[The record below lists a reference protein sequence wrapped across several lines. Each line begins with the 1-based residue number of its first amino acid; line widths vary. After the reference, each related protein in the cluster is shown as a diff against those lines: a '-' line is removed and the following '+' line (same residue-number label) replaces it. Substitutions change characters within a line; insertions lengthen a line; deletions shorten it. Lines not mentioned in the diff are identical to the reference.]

1 MDKNEKPKKSVG
13 RKLLLILLGVFLG
26 LVIGFVLLMVL
37 VDTDEEP
44 EPSAAPRYTEAPAP
58 TEGPEP
64 AETPEPTEAPEPSA
78 APAPGEQPDIVT
90 KAANGE
96 TAEDLEKILREL
108 SDEDNL
114 LLDTDDDYVYFSGR
128 NVAFSATDPTEVRDV
143 LAARSGGGAAGTP
156 SVVTGVVDGVGYIA
170 VSDADKV
177 TVYITAGDQ
186 TLKAET
192 DRTDGKKTGTDA
204 NAAKFAASAASSVVT
219 ASKVKEAYARGRDD
233 YDHNQAV
240 YYLSQAD
247 CLVFYPAQ
255 LTKRT
260 AFEDQSVIF
269 GDARSSASC
278 SVRLEHN
285 PYVDIDELGSLI
297 RNSPNNTVLAWGDDW
312 LTSEYV
318 KDGIVTYSYVGLGKE
333 YMITEELCYPSKYS
347 FVFEELRELM
357 NIRFLEDGK
366 WVNGNRKPKEDP
378 VEHGAPS
385 YGLQEC
391 FYSEFD
397 LFLVIPDTLDEQAV
411 DGNCIYFYDNLR
423 NTGVRVELIT
433 VPEKDRDD
441 IFAVFPVIAEDGDL
455 TLGEDF
461 VRWHNSSGLYVGAMA
476 GPTAALLR
484 FDGEDAYL
492 CYEAVY
498 SELMC
503 ELVEQYYEPQ
513 GNDYPDEFLEH
524 QMTEL
529 PEEDPEHQPT
539 ASPAPTPVPTP
550 APGYPQPE
558 PKRTPAKAETEK
570 IVRAVEQKVA
580 EKAKADYPAAPAA
593 GADPLEY
600 YTDADFRAVNASLED
615 FVDAYP
621 SEQEMILDT
630 ILKVLAYNG
639 YAEAENKNGDDLMF
653 ELADLLLDIDDR
665 LFELDLFG
673 TDFFLPADLFPY
685 VCKLL
690 ELDRV
695 PEYRNRPQ
703 SAPPAP
709 DWLEEWREYEDFR
722 EDGLNWEAVR
732 QYLDQGEPMPDPW
745 DAIYGE
751 AWPEF
756 YTPYDPWAEEPYFP
770 SFTGFPNYPK
780 EPEYPDGPGYPE
792 DPEDPGEWTPG
803 PYFANP
809 VAWPEYG
816 LYFDEGDVL
825 AAQEQ
830 LDQGYRHY
838 AELAREAYPESW
850 GGPGLVQY
858 EDMLLCKEPDFS
870 ALGQDVGNLAGEYVV
885 SEPEDHEVEYHI
897 LIAANGVW
905 AACDPDNGSILDY
918 GILFP
923 DTEGVVWY
931 TVTADG
937 EFMTVWQFDS
947 SYLITGRYG
956 GLDRV
961 EGAWSAEPEGPGA
974 YVSTSIDWP
983 EYGLYFDE
991 EAVLAAE
998 EQVDRDYRYYADL
1011 AREANPEEWEEP
1023 GLHQFGAMLLREG
1036 PDFSSLGQDIGYIDG
1051 EYEIAHPEDYGEYRV
1066 IISERGVWAVCD
1078 PASGS
1083 ILDYG
1088 ILIRAINEYDDMWY
1102 TVTADGEF
1110 MTVWGFDSGY
1120 LVTSKYGGIEHLWT
1134 EEELWSD

>member
-1 MDKNEKPKKSVG
+1 MDKNEKPKRSIV
-13 RKLLLILLGVFLG
+13 RKLLLVLLGVVLG

-37 VDTDEEP
+37 VDTDEAEP
-44 EPSAAPRYTEAPAP
+44 EPSAALRYTEAPAP
-58 TEGPEP
+58 TAGP
-64 AETPEPTEAPEPSA
+64 TPGEAPEPSQ
-78 APAPGEQPDIVT
+78 APEPEEKPDLVA
-90 KAANGE
+90 KATNGE
-96 TAEDLEKILREL
+96 TAEDLGETLREL
-108 SDEDNL
+108 CEEDDL
-114 LLDTDDDYVYFSGR
+114 LLDSGDSYVYFSGQ
-128 NVAFSATDPTEVRDV
+128 NVEFSATDPTEVRDA
-143 LAARSGGGAAGTP
+143 LAARSGDEAAETP
-156 SVVTGVVDGVGYIA
+156 SVVTGVVNGAGYIA

-177 TVYITAGDQ
+177 TIYMTAGDQ
-186 TLKAET
+186 TLRAET
-192 DRTDGKKTGTDA
+192 ARTDGKRTGTDVK
-204 NAAKFAASAASSVVT
+204 AAKFAASAASSVVT

-260 AFEDQSVIF
+260 AFEDQSIIF
-269 GDARSSASC
+269 RDARSSVAC
-278 SVRLEHN
+278 SIRLEHN

-297 RNSPNNTVLAWGDDW
+297 QNSPNNTVLAWGDDW

-357 NIRFLEDGK
+357 NVRFLEDGK

-378 VEHGAPS
+378 AEHGAPS

-411 DGNCIYFYDNLR
+411 EGDCIYFFDNLR
-423 NTGVRVELIT
+423 NTGVQVELFTI
-433 VPEKDRDD
+433 PEKDRDD
-441 IFAVFPVIAEDGDL
+441 IFSVFSIVAEDGDL
-455 TLGEDF
+455 TLGENS

-484 FDGEDAYL
+484 FDGEDAFT

-503 ELVEQYYEPQ
+503 ELVEQYYETQ
-513 GNDYPDEFLEH
+513 DTVYPDEDLEH

-529 PEEDPEHQPT
+529 PDEDLEHQMTEIPDEDLEHQATEIPNEDLEHQPT
-539 ASPAPTPVPTP
+539 ASPVPTAVP
-550 APGYPQPE
+550 DKPQPE
-558 PKRTPAKAETEK
+558 PKRAPAAAETER
-570 IVRAVEQKVA
+570 IVRVVEQKVA
-580 EKAKADYPAAPAA
+580 EQAKEDYPAAPAV

-600 YTDADFRAVNASLED
+600 YTDADFRAVNASLEA

-621 SEQEMILDT
+621 SEEEMILDT
-630 ILKVLAYNG
+630 ILRVLTYNG
-639 YAEAENKNGDDLMF
+639 YVEAGHKTGDDLRF
-653 ELADLLLDIDDR
+653 DLADLLLDIDDR

-673 TDFFLPADLFPY
+673 TDCFLPADLFPY
-685 VCKLL
+685 VCELL
-690 ELDRV
+690 DMDRV

-709 DWLEEWREYEDFR
+709 AWLEEWQEYEDFQ

-732 QYLDQGEPMPDPW
+732 QYLDEGEPMPDPW
-745 DAIYGE
+745 DAIYGY

-756 YTPYDPWAEEPYFP
+756 YTPHDARVEEAGYPGV
-770 SFTGFPNYPK
+770 TGFPTD
-780 EPEYPDGPGYPE
+780 PEEQVDPDPPAEPDGS
-792 DPEDPGEWTPG
+792 GEWTPG
-803 PYFANP
+803 PY
-809 VAWPEYG
+809 
-816 LYFDEGDVL
+816 LTT
-825 AAQEQ
+825 
-830 LDQGYRHY
+830 
-838 AELAREAYPESW
+838 S
-850 GGPGLVQY
+850 
-858 EDMLLCKEPDFS
+858 
-870 ALGQDVGNLAGEYVV
+870 V
-885 SEPEDHEVEYHI
+885 S
-897 LIAANGVW
+897 
-905 AACDPDNGSILDY
+905 
-918 GILFP
+918 
-923 DTEGVVWY
+923 
-931 TVTADG
+931 
-937 EFMTVWQFDS
+937 
-947 SYLITGRYG
+947 
-956 GLDRV
+956 
-961 EGAWSAEPEGPGA
+961 
-974 YVSTSIDWP
+974 WP

-991 EAVLAAE
+991 EAVLAAQ

-1110 MTVWGFDSGY
+1110 MTVWEFDTSY